1 VTAPD
6 VLLLIAQAD
15 LEPKLSSKAQIFA
28 VIAAVIAFIFVVELV
43 RRRRLV
49 ERYALLWMTA
59 ATVGLVLSVWAGGL
73 DWIAARLGIASPPN
87 ALFLL
92 GLVAVFG
99 LLLNFSVAISRL
111 SEETKILAQ
120 TVSRL
125 DAELRA
131 QRTGKPGPNGG
142 GPGSAD
148 RSAGRSASDE
158 ADQPPVAGEQ
168 SGEQS

>member
-1 VTAPD
+1 VNSL
-6 VLLLIAQAD
+6 VLLIAQTTV
-15 LEPKLSSKAQIFA
+15 LEEGKLSTKAQIIAVVVA
-28 VIAAVIAFIFVVELV
+28 VIVFLFVIELV

-49 ERYALLWMTA
+49 ERYALLWMSA
-59 ATVGLVLSVWAGGL
+59 AGVGIVLAVWTSGL
-73 DWIAARLGIASPPN
+73 DWIAGRLGIASPPN

-125 DAELRA
+125 DAELREL
-131 QRTGKPGPNGG
+131 RGEGPAANGH
-142 GPGSAD
+142 GSGTEAAAD
-148 RSAGRSASDE
+148 EAGAGDASDS
-158 ADQPPVAGEQ
+158 P
-168 SGEQS
+168 SR